1 MLLKYFKTLVKHEDC
16 GISVFLVV
24 VSVLGNLIVQ
34 ICIGQSLLFSGSSL
48 ASQFLNQQFLQLGG
62 GLNIF
67 SCFLVDTVVMGSLF
81 LDVEFVEVK
90 VGINIL
96 LQPVSG
102 SILFSED
109 LVCEELFCS
118 VVFSQLQA

>member
-1 MLLKYFKTLVKHEDC
+1 MLLKYFKALVQHENG
-16 GISVFLVV
+16 GIGVFLVV

-48 ASQFLNQQFLQLGG
+48 APQLLNQQFLQLGG

-96 LQPVSG
+96 LQSVSG

-109 LVCEELFCS
+109 LVCE
-118 VVFSQLQA
+118 

>member
-1 MLLKYFKTLVKHEDC
+1 MLLKYFKTLIQHEDC

-34 ICIGQSLLFSGSSL
+34 ICIGQSLLFSSSSL
-48 ASQFLNQQFLQLGG
+48 ASQLLNQQFLQLGG

-67 SCFLVDTVVMGSLF
+67 SCFLVDAVVMGSLL
-81 LDVEFVEVK
+81 LDVEFVEMK
-90 VGINIL
+90 VGINVL
-96 LQPVSG
+96 FQPVSG

-109 LVCEELFCS
+109 LVCE
-118 VVFSQLQA
+118 

>member
-48 ASQFLNQQFLQLGG
+48 ASQLLNQQFLQLGCS
-62 GLNIF
+62 LNIL
-67 SCFLVDTVVMGSLF
+67 SCFLVYAVVMGSLL

-96 LQPVSG
+96 LQSVSG

-109 LVCEELFCS
+109 LVCE
-118 VVFSQLQA
+118 